1 MIEKAKFKEA
11 YNIIE
16 NLEINSRVRQIQDN
30 SEKLKCYWEI
40 GKLIDEANRN
50 EESTYG
56 KKVIEV
62 WSEKLTKDFGKFYGK
77 TNLKYMK
84 QFYLR
89 FPKKHILHAKSPD
102 KQKSHAAHDRY
113 EDMIKDP
120 IFLKTSKNITKLNEK
135 TIHKLIIEMLEERF
149 LELGTGFNLTW
160 HEYKIKVGDRTYKI
174 DLLFFNTELNCYVV
188 VEAKISE
195 NKPKDIGQ
203 LELYTKYI
211 DQNLKKSYH
220 NKTIGLLLVKRK
232 NKILVEYI
240 TKPNIF
246 ITKYELI
253 NL

>member
-89 FPKKHILHAKSPD
+89 FQKKHILHAKSPD
-102 KQKSHAAHDRY
+102 KQKSHAAHDQY
-113 EDMIKDP
+113 FGEDIQP
-120 IFLKTSKNITKLNEK
+120 FFL
-135 TIHKLIIEMLEERF
+135 
-149 LELGTGFNLTW
+149 
-160 HEYKIKVGDRTYKI
+160 
-174 DLLFFNTELNCYVV
+174 
-188 VEAKISE
+188 
-195 NKPKDIGQ
+195 
-203 LELYTKYI
+203 
-211 DQNLKKSYH
+211 
-220 NKTIGLLLVKRK
+220 
-232 NKILVEYI
+232 
-240 TKPNIF
+240 
-246 ITKYELI
+246 
-253 NL
+253 